1 MKDKSNHS
9 LAYLLKMSYR
19 EIENQNLNY
28 KPCRVRVSPKTLQRH
43 YEEISY
49 SGESKTTGNDRAT
62 SCDDEIF
69 SLIRKHN
76 SQPGTYGASR
86 NVVVRIRVSNMLYKR
101 LAKADLLVTLEDTI
115 INGIEEWESV
125 MRDEYWSI

>member
-1 MKDKSNHS
+1 MEEKKNS
-9 LAYLLKMSYR
+9 LAYLIKFSYN
-19 EIENQNLNY
+19 EMDNLNLNY

-49 SGESKTTGNDRAT
+49 SGESKTTGNDKPT

-76 SQPGTYGASR
+76 SQPGTYGATR
-86 NVVVRIRVSNMLYKR
+86 NVVVRIKVSNKLFNRLY
-101 LAKADLLVTLEDTI
+101 KADLLVNLEDTI

>member
-1 MKDKSNHS
+1 MEEKKNS
-9 LAYLLKMSYR
+9 LAYLIKMSYR
-19 EIENQNLNY
+19 EIDNQNLNY
-28 KPCRVRVSPKTLQRH
+28 KPCRVRVSPKILQRH

-49 SGESKTTGNDRAT
+49 SGEAKEDGNDRPT

-76 SQPGTYGASR
+76 SQSGTFGATS
-86 NVVVRIRVSNMLYKR
+86 NVVVRLRVSNKLYNR
-101 LAKADLLVTLEDTI
+101 LLKADLLVSLQDTI
-115 INGIEEWESV
+115 INGVEEWESE

>member
-1 MKDKSNHS
+1 MEEKKDS
-9 LAYLLKMSYR
+9 LAYLLKISYR
-19 EIENQNLNY
+19 EMNDLNLNY
-28 KPCRVRVSPKTLQRH
+28 KPCRVRVSPKILQRH

-49 SGESKTTGNDRAT
+49 SGEAKEDGNDRPT

-101 LAKADLLVTLEDTI
+101 LAKADLVVNLQDTI
-115 INGIEEWESV
+115 INGVEEWESV

>member
-1 MKDKSNHS
+1 MEEKKNS
-9 LAYLLKMSYR
+9 LAYLIKMSYR

-28 KPCRVRVSPKTLQRH
+28 KPCRVRVSPKILQRH

-49 SGESKTTGNDRAT
+49 SGESKTDGNDRAT

-76 SQPGTYGASR
+76 SQPGTYGATS
-86 NVVVRIRVSNMLYKR
+86 NVVVRIKVSTTLYKR
-101 LAKADLLVTLEDTI
+101 LHKADLLVNLEDTI
-115 INGIEEWESV
+115 INGIEEWKSV
-125 MRDEYWSI
+125 MRDDYWSI

>member
-1 MKDKSNHS
+1 MEEKKNS
-9 LAYLLKMSYR
+9 LAYLIKMSYR

-28 KPCRVRVSPKTLQRH
+28 RPCRVRVSPKILQRH

-49 SGESKTTGNDRAT
+49 SGESKTDGNDRAT
-62 SCDDEIF
+62 TVDDEIF

-86 NVVVRIRVSNMLYKR
+86 NVVVRIKVSNKLFNRLY
-101 LAKADLLVTLEDTI
+101 KADLLVNLEDTI

>member
-19 EIENQNLNY
+19 EMENQNLNFT
-28 KPCRVRVSPKTLQRH
+28 PCRVRISSKTLQRH

-49 SGESKTTGNDRAT
+49 SGESKTDGNDRAT
-62 SCDDEIF
+62 TVDDEIF

-76 SQPGTYGASR
+76 SHKDIYGQSR
-86 NVVVRIRVSNMLYKR
+86 NVIVRIKVSTTLYKR
-101 LAKADLLVTLEDTI
+101 LHKADLLVNLEDTI
-115 INGIEEWESV
+115 INGIEEWKSV

>member
-19 EIENQNLNY
+19 EMQNQNINFT
-28 KPCRVRVSPKTLQRH
+28 PCRVRVSPKTLQRH

-76 SQPGTYGASR
+76 SQPGTDGASR
-86 NVVVRIRVSNMLYKR
+86 NVVVRIKVSNKLFNRLY
-101 LAKADLLVTLEDTI
+101 KADLLVNLEDTI
-115 INGIEEWESV
+115 INGIEDWKSE
-125 MRDEYWSI
+125 MRGEYWSI

>member
-9 LAYLLKMSYR
+9 LAYLIKMSYR

-86 NVVVRIRVSNMLYKR
+86 NVVVRIKVSNKLFNRLY
-101 LAKADLLVTLEDTI
+101 KADLLVNLEDTI

>member
-1 MKDKSNHS
+1 MEEKKNS
-9 LAYLLKMSYR
+9 LAYLIKMSYR

-28 KPCRVRVSPKTLQRH
+28 RPCRVRVSPKILQRH

-49 SGESKTTGNDRAT
+49 SGESKTDGNDRPT

-76 SQPGTYGASR
+76 SQSGTFGATS
-86 NVVVRIRVSNMLYKR
+86 NVVVRIKVSNMLYKR
-101 LAKADLLVTLEDTI
+101 LAKADLIVDIQDTI
-115 INGIEEWESV
+115 INGIEDWKSE
-125 MRDEYWSI
+125 MRGEYWSI

>member
-19 EIENQNLNY
+19 EMENQNLNFT
-28 KPCRVRVSPKTLQRH
+28 PCRVRISSKTLQRH

-49 SGESKTTGNDRAT
+49 SGESKTDGNDRAT

-76 SQPGTYGASR
+76 SHKDIYGQSR
-86 NVVVRIRVSNMLYKR
+86 NVIVRIKVSNKLFNRLY
-101 LAKADLLVTLEDTI
+101 KADLLVNLEDTI
-115 INGIEEWESV
+115 INGIEDWKSE
-125 MRDEYWSI
+125 MRGEYWSI

>member
-9 LAYLLKMSYR
+9 LYYLILMSYR
-19 EIENQNLNY
+19 ELENQNINY
-28 KPCRVRVSPKTLQRH
+28 TPCRVRISSKTLQRH

-49 SGESKTTGNDRAT
+49 SGESKTDGNDRAT
-62 SCDDEIF
+62 TVDDEIF

-86 NVVVRIRVSNMLYKR
+86 HVVVRIRVSNMLYKR
-101 LAKADLLVTLEDTI
+101 LAKADLLVSLQETI
-115 INGIEEWESV
+115 INGVEDWKSE
-125 MRDEYWSI
+125 MRGEYWSI

>member
-1 MKDKSNHS
+1 MEEKKNS
-9 LAYLLKMSYR
+9 LAYLIKMSYR
-19 EIENQNLNY
+19 EMDNQNINY
-28 KPCRVRVSPKTLQRH
+28 TPCRVRISSKTLQRH

-49 SGESKTTGNDRAT
+49 SGESKTDGNDRPT

-86 NVVVRIRVSNMLYKR
+86 NVVVRIKVSTKLWER
-101 LAKADLLVTLEDTI
+101 LHKADLLVNLEDTI
-115 INGIEEWESV
+115 INGVEEWESV

>member
-1 MKDKSNHS
+1 MEEKKNS
-9 LAYLLKMSYR
+9 LAYLIKMSYR
-19 EIENQNLNY
+19 EIDNQNLNY
-28 KPCRVRVSPKTLQRH
+28 KPCRVRVSPKILQRH

-49 SGESKTTGNDRAT
+49 SGESKTTGNDKPT
-62 SCDDEIF
+62 TVDDEIF

-101 LAKADLLVTLEDTI
+101 LAKADLLVNLQDTI
-115 INGIEEWESV
+115 INGVEEWESV

>member
-1 MKDKSNHS
+1 MEEKKNS
-9 LAYLLKMSYR
+9 LAYLIKMSYR
-19 EIENQNLNY
+19 EIDNQNLNY
-28 KPCRVRVSPKTLQRH
+28 KPCRVRVSPKILQRH

-49 SGESKTTGNDRAT
+49 SGESKTDGNDRAT

-86 NVVVRIRVSNMLYKR
+86 NVVVRIKVSNKLFNRLY
-101 LAKADLLVTLEDTI
+101 KADLLVNLQDTV
-115 INGIEEWESV
+115 INGIEDWKSE
-125 MRDEYWSI
+125 MRGEYWSI

>member
-1 MKDKSNHS
+1 MEEKKNS
-9 LAYLLKMSYR
+9 LAYLIKMSYR
-19 EIENQNLNY
+19 QMENQNINFT
-28 KPCRVRVSPKTLQRH
+28 PCRVRVSSKMLQRH

-49 SGESKTTGNDRAT
+49 SGESKTDGNDRPT
-62 SCDDEIF
+62 TVDDEIF

-86 NVVVRIRVSNMLYKR
+86 NVVVRIKVSNKLFNRLY
-101 LAKADLLVTLEDTI
+101 KADLLVNLEDTI
-115 INGIEEWESV
+115 INGVEECESV